1 MRWLAL
7 SSATT
12 DPLSLAGQKFLGTVR
27 EYRMFEPGD
36 KVIVAVSGGKDSYTL
51 LDLICRHKDEH
62 FPDVE
67 FIACTVQTDI
77 TCSGSIPGRVI
88 RKKAESHGID
98 YQTIYYPL
106 LDRSDGKV
114 ECYYC
119 TLKRRTSLIKL
130 ADERGFNV
138 IAFGHHLDDLIE
150 TLLMNVMHYGHVST
164 MAPKVHFFEGKIK
177 LVRPLAHI
185 LEEETR
191 VYAESVTIVPPACH
205 CGGLESS
212 LRQST
217 KEFIADMEKKVPD
230 LKRNLFKVLKA
241 G

>member
-1 MRWLAL
+1 MTLGN
-7 SSATT
+7 STTT
-12 DPLSLAGQKFLGTVR
+12 DPLSLAGEKFLGTVR
-27 EYRMFEPGD
+27 EYGMFEPGD

-51 LDLICRHKDEH
+51 LDLICRCRDEH
-62 FPDVE
+62 FPEVE
-67 FIACTVQTDI
+67 FLACTVQTDI

-88 RKKAESHGID
+88 RKKALDNGIG
-98 YQTIYYPL
+98 YETIYYPIS
-106 LDRSDGKV
+106 DRTEGKV

-119 TLKRRTSLIKL
+119 TLRRRTALIKL

-138 IAFGHHLDDLIE
+138 IAFGHHLDDLVE

-164 MAPKVHFFEGKIK
+164 MAPRVHFFEGKIK
-177 LVRPLAHI
+177 VVRPLAYI
-185 LEEETR
+185 PEEETR
-191 VYAESVTIVPPACH
+191 AYAEAVTIVPPACH

-217 KEFIADMEKKVPD
+217 KEFIAELEGKVPD
-230 LKRNLFKVLKA
+230 LKKNLFKVLKA